1 MARGLVGTVLLVGV
15 CLALVEGVKDTGVA
29 KARIEVSELVLL
41 YVYCT
46 CAPTLPVKGTKD
58 TGRRITL
65 IQKKCCLHVLFFIS
79 NQSM

>member
-58 TGRRITL
+58 TGRIAL
-65 IQKKCCLHVLFFIS
+65 IQKKCCLHVLSFIS
-79 NQSM
+79 NQSVR